1 MARPY
6 LTIVIAALSARA
18 FAQTP
23 DTAAFEVASI
33 RPSPPIEQ
41 NARVFLG
48 PPRGGPGTSDPGQI
62 TWKYAALRN
71 ILTTAFDV
79 QTFQLTAPDWL
90 QNERF
95 DIVAKVP
102 PGATK
107 AQVLL
112 MWQSLLKE
120 RFGLVVHHES
130 KEFKVENLTV
140 AKGGSKLKE
149 TELPPDADTF
159 DPTGAPMKMDSKGF
173 PELGGKGLILMIR
186 VEGRGA
192 AADARM
198 VAKAMTL
205 AELASRL
212 GQQLRQPVLD
222 QTNLTGR
229 YDFTLEY
236 TPDMSGVPP
245 PPIPGGSDGAASS
258 NAAPLDS
265 ATTPG
270 STLKSALEKQ
280 LGLKLVD
287 AKANL
292 DVIVVDHVEKVPTE
306 N

>member
-6 LTIVIAALSARA
+6 LSMVIAALSAPA
-18 FAQTP
+18 FAQIVETP
-23 DTAAFEVASI
+23 TFEVASI

-71 ILTTAFDV
+71 ILMTAFDV

-90 QNERF
+90 ANERF

-102 PGATK
+102 PGTTK

-149 TELPPDADTF
+149 TELPLEADTF
-159 DPTGAPMKMDSKGF
+159 DPSGAPMKMDSKGF
-173 PELGGKGLILMIR
+173 PELGGKGLIVMIR

-192 AADARM
+192 PADARM

-205 AELASRL
+205 PELAGRL

-245 PPIPGGSDGAASS
+245 PPIPSGSDGAGTS

-270 STLKSALEKQ
+270 STLKSALERQ
-280 LGLKLVD
+280 LGLKLIE